1 MLCRFP
7 GSAVSHEI
15 VDRCESV
22 NKMTPLFAIDEKV
35 LVKVVVN
42 VLIEENEFLFQ
53 RATVKVI

>member
-7 GSAVSHEI
+7 GGAVSHEI

-22 NKMTPLFAIDEKV
+22 NKMTPLFAIDEKM

-53 RATVKVI
+53 RATVGVI

>member
-7 GSAVSHEI
+7 GGAVSHEI

-22 NKMTPLFAIDEKV
+22 NKMTPLVAIDEKM

-53 RATVKVI
+53 